1 MNLLGRH
8 LISTQEWAKADLE
21 RVLELAETMAND
33 RYASKYA
40 QLNYKTF
47 FMLFYNP
54 SVRTRQSF
62 ECATTELG
70 GHAQFLE
77 PRSMRLHTH
86 QTAGETI
93 EDLARVMGA
102 YGAGVGIRILEDQ
115 VPYYGAGDELIRQ
128 FASYSKVPVISM
140 AHDKYHPCQALA
152 DLMALQRRFDHQIQ
166 NKKLLLTWAKG
177 SLVRSHGSVQ
187 DSLQILS
194 RFGMDITIAHPVGY
208 ELDEEVIGVV
218 KRNCESNG
226 NQCRIINDAFEGYRN
241 VDVVYSRNWMSTTA
255 YKGAKV
261 QKEAEIKKA
270 NLHQDWIC
278 NREKMELSNNALFMH
293 PMPVDRESEV
303 SNDVASGPN
312 SIIYEIAENRL
323 HVQKAILALTMGKGD
338 F

>member
-8 LISTQEWAKADLE
+8 LISTQEWAKTDLQ
-21 RVLELAETMAND
+21 RVVELAGTMAND
-33 RYASKYA
+33 RYAPKYA

-93 EDLARVMGA
+93 EDLARVMSA

-208 ELDEEVIGVV
+208 ELDEEVIGLV
-218 KRNCESNG
+218 KQNCEANG
-226 NQCRIINDAFEGYRN
+226 NQCRIINDAVEGYRN
-241 VDVVYSRNWMSTTA
+241 VDVVYSRNWMSATA
-255 YKGAKV
+255 YQGAKV

-278 NREKMELSNNALFMH
+278 NREKMQLTNNALFMH
-293 PMPVDRESEV
+293 PMPIDRGSEV
-303 SNDVASGPN
+303 TNDVASGPN

-323 HVQKAILALTMGKGD
+323 HVQKSILALTMGKGD